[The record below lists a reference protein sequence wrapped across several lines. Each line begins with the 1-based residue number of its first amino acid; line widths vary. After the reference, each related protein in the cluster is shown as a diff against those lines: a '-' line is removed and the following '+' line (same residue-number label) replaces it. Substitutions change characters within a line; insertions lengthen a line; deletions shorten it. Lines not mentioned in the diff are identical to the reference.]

1 MASSNNSISKYVTVK
16 STSSRENKEKTK
28 EKTKEKEA
36 KRGSDSVQP
45 NKRTHSEVANS
56 SGDDIMLI
64 MNELAEIKSELKAT
78 VKNRDLEK
86 NVKEMV
92 ATLVKETRSE
102 FSNQIAEMKK
112 EHEKENLNLQKR
124 IDWLEEKNLELTEAN
139 AERARAVRV
148 LENQFEDLEEIA
160 LEASAR
166 SNYNEQYSRKNNI
179 KIHGVQESQ
188 GEDTA
193 EVVSNLLA
201 DVAKIRLDEDDV
213 IALHR
218 VPGKPRVPRPILVKL
233 KNSNA
238 KAKIMR
244 KRSDVKNAGKGMRLS
259 DDVTKRNSDLIQ
271 RLQDHDHIYQAWYF
285 NGGVYA
291 KTTPNGKRI
300 KFDIHDNIDEK
311 VNRRKSGPHE

>member
-1 MASSNNSISKYVTVK
+1 
-16 STSSRENKEKTK
+16 
-28 EKTKEKEA
+28 
-36 KRGSDSVQP
+36 
-45 NKRTHSEVANS
+45 
-56 SGDDIMLI
+56 
-64 MNELAEIKSELKAT
+64 
-78 VKNRDLEK
+78 
-86 NVKEMV
+86 MV

-102 FSNQIAEMKK
+102 FNNQIAEMKK

-124 IDWLEEKNLELTEAN
+124 IDWLEKKNLELTEAN

-188 GEDTA
+188 GEDMA
-193 EVVSNLLA
+193 EAVSILLA
-201 DVAKIRLDEDDV
+201 DVAKIRLDEADV

-300 KFDIHDNIDEK
+300 KFKIHNNIDEK
-311 VNRRKSGPHE
+311 VNRRKSGSNE